1 MKTVDKLMNNGFKL
15 IAKENN
21 GTEVYA
27 KFTGYEDCIQYYYC
41 KDGIVLNN
49 TPETIS
55 YSWALLFK
63 GIANE
68 LREDC
73 IKNNINIENKWTYKN
88 GSYIV

>member
-41 KDGIVLNN
+41 KDGIVINN
-49 TPETIS
+49 IPEIIT
-55 YSWALLFK
+55 YSRLLLYK
-63 GIANE
+63 EMADN
-68 LREDC
+68 LREQC
-73 IKNNINIENKWTYKN
+73 VNMNINIENK
-88 GSYIV
+88 

>member
-41 KDGIVLNN
+41 KDGIVINSI
-49 TPETIS
+49 PEIIT
-55 YSWALLFK
+55 YSRLLLYK
-63 GIANE
+63 EMADN
-68 LREDC
+68 LREQC
-73 IKNNINIENKWTYKN
+73 VNMNINIENK
-88 GSYIV
+88 